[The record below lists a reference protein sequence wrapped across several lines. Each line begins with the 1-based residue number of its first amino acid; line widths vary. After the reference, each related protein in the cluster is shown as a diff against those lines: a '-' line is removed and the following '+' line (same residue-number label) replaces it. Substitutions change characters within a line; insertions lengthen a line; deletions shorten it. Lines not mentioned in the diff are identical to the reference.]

1 MAELEMLSEV
11 EKWTGRDGERFL
23 KDVGIEKG
31 WYVLDFGCGKGRY
44 AIPLAKVVGNKGKVF
59 AFDKDEYSLD
69 EVRMLAKESRLNN
82 IELVKGDTELPLEN
96 NIVDAVLCYDMIHYM
111 GDRNLIYSEVYRVL
125 KSGGL
130 FSLYPKHYKKDYPL
144 MELSLL
150 DLEDIIKEVE
160 KAKFVLKG
168 KLDRRCL
175 HDGSYNDCVVLNF
188 SPLEKRSN

>member
-1 MAELEMLSEV
+1 MLSEV